1 MVINDLPPDV
11 REQVIKEL
19 PTNVK
24 EQLRTGLPIILRPV
38 DSSQAAISIV
48 VKPPGVSRYKRP
60 FNFTVTW
67 GQQVLKPNLTLNSVH
82 LYCDQ
87 AARGQEVQ
95 KTILLYCNLGSAG
108 TET

>member
-48 VKPPGVSRYKRP
+48 VKPPGVSRYERP

-67 GQQVLKPNLTLNSVH
+67 GQQVLKPNLIRNSVRF
-82 LYCDQ
+82 YCGL
-87 AARGQEVQ
+87 ATRGQQIPVQ
-95 KTILLYCNLGSAG
+95 DK
-108 TET
+108 